1 MYTPDH
7 FHTWYDGS
15 PAEKLSQAQALFDR
29 LGREGLIDALLTGEL
44 DLLRADCQRLADQ
57 MEDMALGRLC
67 SRCAT
72 QPGGGCCSA
81 YMAGNTDSLLILINL
96 LLEIKIHQ
104 RQPPDADCC
113 FLGPNGCL
121 FMAKPIFCLNYN
133 CSHIQNGTDSATL
146 ARLEQRAAAVLSR
159 QTRIETLLLDRLR
172 TLTF

>member
-7 FHTWYDGS
+7 LHTWYDGS
-15 PAEKLSQAQALFDR
+15 PAEKLSQAQILFDR
-29 LGREGLIDALLTGEL
+29 FSRKGLIDALLTGEL
-44 DLLRADCQRLADQ
+44 DLLRADCRHLAAQ

-67 SRCAT
+67 SRCAA

-113 FLGPNGCL
+113 FLGPSGCL

-133 CSHIQNGTDSATL
+133 CSHIQNSTDSATL

-159 QTRIETLLLDRLR
+159 QTGIETILLERLR
-172 TLTF
+172 TLAF

>member
-1 MYTPDH
+1 MHTPAP

-15 PAEKLSQAQALFDR
+15 PAEKLSQAQTLFDR
-29 LGREGLIDALLTGEL
+29 LGREGLIDALLTGEI
-44 DLLRADCQRLADQ
+44 DLLRADCQRLAAQ
-57 MEDMALGRLC
+57 MEVMALGRLC

-113 FLGPNGCL
+113 FVGPSGCL

-146 ARLEQRAAAVLSR
+146 ACLEQYAAAVLSR